1 MRSRQSIA
9 ERAYQ
14 LWIDRGRPQ
23 GSEIEDWL
31 EAERQLAAMGDA
43 IDDSLDET
51 FPASDPPSS
60 HMPDLPPSNAEDKWS
75 ASGGKPRRAATPTL
89 KR

>member
-1 MRSRQSIA
+1 MRSRHSIA

-31 EAERQLAAMGDA
+31 EAERQLAAMGDV
-43 IDDSLDET
+43 IDESLDET

-60 HMPDLPPSNAEDKWS
+60 HIPDRPPSNADDKWS
-75 ASGGKPRRAATPTL
+75 ASGGKPRRAATPTH